1 MISAFL
7 VFRDIQEGEEVMHVQ
22 LKSGEQ
28 YLVKKAAS
36 NFPFQCS
43 HSEMQIPH
51 FKYCSQLAW

>member
-36 NFPFQCS
+36 NPALQSFR
-43 HSEMQIPH
+43 SEI
-51 FKYCSQLAW
+51 